1 MSSLLESL
9 GAVAAG
15 EHVQAVGGGIVAVV
29 VFLGLLLLCCAGSGK
44 GNGKKE

>member
-9 GAVAAG
+9 RSVSAEG
-15 EHVQAVGGGIVAVV
+15 HLQATGGGLVAVV